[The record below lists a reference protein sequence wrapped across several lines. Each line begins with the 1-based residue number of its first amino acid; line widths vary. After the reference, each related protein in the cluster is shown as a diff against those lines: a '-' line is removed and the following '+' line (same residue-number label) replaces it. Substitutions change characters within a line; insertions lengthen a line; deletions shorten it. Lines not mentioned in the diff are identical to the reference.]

1 MHARNE
7 PPTGYLHRT
16 YSSPV
21 DDSTQPFAL
30 WVPTTYSARKQYPL
44 IVALHGMDG
53 DERMIP
59 EGCFEIHHRGFS
71 EEVILLSVLGRG
83 DLAFEG
89 PGEADVWDAMNWVKH
104 HYRINPHRQ
113 YLTGLSMG
121 GYATWRLA
129 MDYPDQW
136 AAVAPICGGGDIHG
150 LAALTEVPVW
160 CVHGRDDE
168 FVTVEESRR
177 MVDELRRLGLPH
189 RYDEL
194 EGWRHNSW
202 DWLYDP
208 DRTSDSL
215 MDWFLSHR
223 KAHPAPVVLR
233 PKRRGSFKDL
243 FQERVII
250 SYPAVTPIP
259 GEATLL
265 RAEAERIAGYS
276 FGDFVMRKGRLLVK
290 SDQEITP
297 RDLQEANHLMLG
309 RNDNHPWLTKVERKL
324 ATRHVR
330 GALRIFGET
339 FLGKSLIAATSQV
352 SPWNRE
358 KLLGVITYQQFH
370 QIRGISER
378 LCGPMA
384 DPLALNLF
392 DTARRRFVRQEES
405 PVVR

>member
-1 MHARNE
+1 MHARND

-16 YSSPV
+16 YSSPI
-21 DDSTQPFAL
+21 DDSAQPFAL
-30 WVPTTYSARKQYPL
+30 WVPPSYSARKQYPL

-59 EGCFEIHHRGFS
+59 EGCYEIPQRGFNQ
-71 EEVILLSVLGRG
+71 EVILLSVLGRG

-89 PGEADVWDAMNWVKH
+89 PGEADIWDAISWVKA
-104 HYRINPHRQ
+104 HYRTNPCRQ

-136 AAVAPICGGGDIHG
+136 AAVAPICGGGDLHG
-150 LAALTEVPVW
+150 LSALADVPVW

-168 FVTVEESRR
+168 FVSVDESRR
-177 MVDELRRLGLPH
+177 MVDELRRLGFPH

-202 DWLYDP
+202 DWLYNP
-208 DRTSDSL
+208 DREVDTL
-215 MDWFLSHR
+215 VDWFLQHR
-223 KAHPAPVVLR
+223 KSHPAPTIQH
-233 PKRRGSFKDL
+233 PKRRGGFKDL
-243 FQERVII
+243 FQERLII
-250 SYPAVTPIP
+250 SYPAATPIP
-259 GEATLL
+259 GESELL
-265 RAEAERIAGYS
+265 KAEAERISAYS

-297 RDLQEANHLMLG
+297 RDLVDANHLMLG
-309 RNDNHPWLTKVERKL
+309 RNDNHPWLAKVERKL

-330 GALRIFGET
+330 GALKVFGDT
-339 FLGKSLIAATSQV
+339 FLGKSLIAATCQV

-370 QIRGISER
+370 QVRGICER

-392 DTARRRFVRQEES
+392 DTARRRFIRQEEA
-405 PVVR
+405 P